1 MIKST
6 LKNIQKSIFFN
17 AIAAISYIEL
27 TISSLTIIFTHINE
41 ILDPNMSYSFSNF
54 LAFSFLFLVFSSIY
68 AIIIVIACV
77 IAGIV
82 EIKQA
87 NNNGY
92 IINIPEK
99 ILNSLTYKIVFYLGF
114 ILTII
119 MCIYRI
125 SLNLFII

>member
-6 LKNIQKSIFFN
+6 LKNIQISIFFN

-87 NNNGY
+87 NTNGY

-99 ILNSLTYKIVFYLGF
+99 ILNSLAYKIVFYLGF

>member
-1 MIKST
+1 MIKSI

-87 NNNGY
+87 NTNGY

-99 ILNSLTYKIVFYLGF
+99 ILNSLAYKIVFYLGF

>member
-1 MIKST
+1 MIKSI

-17 AIAAISYIEL
+17 VIAAISYIEL

-87 NNNGY
+87 NTNGY

-99 ILNSLTYKIVFYLGF
+99 ILNSLAYKIVFYLGF

>member
-1 MIKST
+1 MIESI

-17 AIAAISYIEL
+17 AIATISYIEL

-87 NNNGY
+87 NTNGY

-99 ILNSLTYKIVFYLGF
+99 ILNSLAYKIVFYLGF

>member
-1 MIKST
+1 MIKSI

-27 TISSLTIIFTHINE
+27 TISSLTIIFIHINE

-87 NNNGY
+87 NTNGY

-99 ILNSLTYKIVFYLGF
+99 VLNSLAYKIVFYLGF

>member
-6 LKNIQKSIFFN
+6 LKKIQKSIFFN

-87 NNNGY
+87 NTNGY

-99 ILNSLTYKIVFYLGF
+99 ILNSLAYKIVFYLGF

>member
-87 NNNGY
+87 NTNGY

-99 ILNSLTYKIVFYLGF
+99 ILNSLAYKIVFYLGF

>member
-27 TISSLTIIFTHINE
+27 AISSLTIIFTHINE

-87 NNNGY
+87 NTNGY